1 MDSKNVSRL
10 FRYPWESA
18 YSGVEVVPDC
28 CPEIGENE
36 QHITG
41 DISFALRLYLAAT
54 RDLVWL
60 KETIITAAADTGTD
74 PLQFAVNM
82 AGFWAS
88 RPTFNGETQKWDISG
103 IVLFLYFFSTSS

>member
-1 MDSKNVSRL
+1 MDSKDVSRL

-41 DISFALRLYLAAT
+41 DISFALRQYLATT

-60 KETIITAAADTGTD
+60 KTITEHGTD

-88 RPTFNGETQKWDISG
+88 RPTFNGETQKWDING
-103 IVLFLYFFSTSS
+103 EHTVVKNH